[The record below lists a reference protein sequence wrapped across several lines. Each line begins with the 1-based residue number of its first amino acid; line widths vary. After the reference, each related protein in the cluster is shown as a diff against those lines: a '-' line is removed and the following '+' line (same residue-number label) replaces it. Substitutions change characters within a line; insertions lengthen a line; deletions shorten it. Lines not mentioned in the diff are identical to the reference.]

1 MALKIK
7 NQPTW
12 VSSVPMKMRR
22 IRVRSLLAGCISC
35 LRCEQTSGLTCRSS
49 PFASPRTAVLSA
61 RLSSRSAGRPILSS
75 LFYYSYSCYCY
86 RGCYFFIP
94 QQPGG
99 RQQQICLTESS
110 LCIFISYL
118 EPIFGASPFRSWPHL
133 FIAATDCGEHW
144 AEGARTVSDT
154 HAINLHSDIA
164 KSLPPRLKL
173 AV

>member
-75 LFYYSYSCYCY
+75 FFLLFLFLLLLLLSRLLLFYPLVA
-86 RGCYFFIP
+86 R
-94 QQPGG
+94 
-99 RQQQICLTESS
+99 RQTTTNLFDGIVSVH
-110 LCIFISYL
+110 IHFISGAYL
-118 EPIFGASPFRSWPHL
+118 RCLSPYLSLR
-133 FIAATDCGEHW
+133 
-144 AEGARTVSDT
+144 RTVVN
-154 HAINLHSDIA
+154 IG
-164 KSLPPRLKL
+164 LKARGQFRIHTL
-173 AV
+173 